1 MILTRGTPGA
11 RMDGEEAEQ
20 LPLNNGRP
28 QGDNRV
34 QEHADEDHG
43 GHEDPDVIMMRLGK
57 PSNTNSAVVLNIVQT
72 TLDPPPSFWTCML
85 QIFLTNF

>member
-28 QGDNRV
+28 QGDDRV

-43 GHEDPDVIMMRLGK
+43 GHEDPDVIMMRLHQD
-57 PSNTNSAVVLNIVQT
+57 NHHRT
-72 TLDPPPSFWTCML
+72 
-85 QIFLTNF
+85 